1 MREVLNAI
9 FYPARSGCAWRLLPP
24 DFPAAVYGYF
34 ISWPKTALWQAV
46 NEVLRSAAYTPEEQL
61 FIDSQTIKTTKA
73 ALDGPGFDGA
83 KLITGRKG
91 FIRVDVLGMLL
102 AVFVSKGNVCRPRRH
117 PTLA

>member
-1 MREVLNAI
+1 MASSERGFAKCCLHTRGAAI
-9 FYPARSGCAWRLLPP
+9 
-24 DFPAAVYGYF
+24 
-34 ISWPKTALWQAV
+34 
-46 NEVLRSAAYTPEEQL
+46 
-61 FIDSQTIKTTKA
+61 IDSQTIKTTKA